1 MWFHIF
7 MQTTLL
13 DWGNYKVPEKCLQN
27 KIILVTGAADGIGKA
42 VSIASAKHGATVI
55 LLDKKTRHLEKVY
68 DLITSQGSTEPV
80 MLPFDLLN
88 CTPDAAQTIANG
100 VMKDFGHL
108 DGLLHNAAEL
118 GSPSPMDQYDF
129 EYWQKVMHTNLQA
142 PYFLTRMLL
151 PALNSAAQKDKTNGS
166 QLLFTS
172 DISGRKPSAYS
183 GAYGIAYGG
192 LEAQMRVWAD
202 ELENPSNIKVNS
214 IDPGPIRTSL
224 RRRSHPGESQDSL
237 MPPQSITPA
246 YLKLL
251 SGDHSHHGEA
261 LNLQR

>member
-1 MWFHIF
+1 

-13 DWGNYKVPEKCLQN
+13 DWQNHIPATNCLEN
-27 KIILVTGAADGIGKA
+27 KIILITGAADGIGKA
-42 VSIASAKHGATVI
+42 VSVAAAKHGATVI

-68 DLITSQGSTEPV
+68 DSIVAQGSAEPV

-100 VMKDFGHL
+100 VIEDFGHL

-151 PALNSAAQKDKTNGS
+151 PALNIASSATTGANNNNP

-172 DISGRKPSAYS
+172 DQSGRTPSAYS

-202 ELENPSNIKVNS
+202 ELENTTNIKINS
-214 IDPGPIRTSL
+214 IDPGPIRTAF
-224 RRRSHPGESQDSL
+224 RRRSHPGESQDQL
-237 MPPQSITPA
+237 IPPQAITKA
-246 YLKLL
+246 YLKLFA
-251 SGDHSHHGEA
+251 GDHSHHGEA
-261 LNLQR
+261 LRLQDL

>member
-1 MWFHIF
+1 
-7 MQTTLL
+7 MQTTFFDWQRYQPSENNLL
-13 DWGNYKVPEKCLQN
+13 N

-42 VSIASAKHGATVI
+42 VSLAAAKHGATVI

-68 DLITSQGSTEPV
+68 DAIVAQGSTEPV

-100 VMKDFGHL
+100 VMQDFGRL

-129 EYWQKVMHTNLQA
+129 EYWQKVMHINLQA

-151 PALNSAAQKDKTNGS
+151 PALNADKNNS
-166 QLLFTS
+166 QLIFTS
-172 DISGRKPSAYS
+172 DASGRSPSAYS
-183 GAYGIAYGG
+183 GAYGVAYGG
-192 LEAQMRVWAD
+192 LEAQMRIWAD
-202 ELENPSNIKVNS
+202 ELENPTNINVNS
-214 IDPGPIRTSL
+214 VDPGPVRTSL
-224 RRRSHPGESQDSL
+224 RRRSHPGENQDTL
-237 MPPQSITPA
+237 TPPQTLVPA

-251 SGDHSHHGEA
+251 AGDHSFHGEA
-261 LNLQR
+261 LSLQRL

>member
-1 MWFHIF
+1 

-13 DWGNYKVPEKCLQN
+13 DWEQYNVPEKCLLN

-68 DLITSQGSTEPV
+68 DLITAQGSAEPV
-80 MLPFDLLN
+80 MLPFDLLS
-88 CTPDAAQTIANG
+88 CTPNTAQTIANG
-100 VMKDFGHL
+100 IMKDFGRL

-151 PALNSAAQKDKTNGS
+151 PALNAATLQDNNNA

-172 DISGRKPSAYS
+172 DISGREPSAYS

-192 LEAQMRVWAD
+192 LEAQMLVWAD
-202 ELENPSNIKVNS
+202 ELENPTNIKVNS

-224 RRRSHPGESQDSL
+224 RRRSHPGESQDTL
-237 MPPQSITPA
+237 LPPQSITLA

-251 SGDHSHHGEA
+251 SGDHSHHGHA
-261 LNLQR
+261 LSLQG